1 MCNVSSHFMKQLFS
15 GCIIILFSACAQKT
29 PELIKGDKHDTVKV
43 TQTSAY
49 GDTMQQSTV
58 ADTAESAIYYIVEVA
73 KGYNF
78 DSLKNI
84 SANAVSILGSR
95 FEMLDR
101 IYKSGKGIIVP
112 ENDND
117 ELYQGEYYPRRPFE
131 DQNFVSIEMSFGFN
145 TEEADTLKMVSI
157 AGIYSLKEQA
167 DSVVSLLQGKIPTTK
182 TVKRELYLGCMH

>member
-15 GCIIILFSACAQKT
+15 CFIVIIFSACDQKT
-29 PELIKGDKHDTVKV
+29 PEPIKGDKYDTVKIA
-43 TQTSAY
+43 QISAY

-58 ADTAESAIYYIVEVA
+58 ADTTENAIYYIVEVA
-73 KGYNF
+73 NGYNF

-112 ENDND
+112 ESSSD

-145 TEEADTLKMVSI
+145 TEEPDTLKMVSI
-157 AGIYSLKEQA
+157 AGIYSLKKQA
-167 DSVVSLLQGKIPTTK
+167 DSVVALLQGKIPTTK
-182 TVKRELYLGCMH
+182 VIKQELYLGCMH